1 MARGFGYSASLALNL
16 ALVALF
22 CVLAFRAGQ
31 GNLGRSFARTASPR
45 INLARTP
52 PAISRS
58 QMTRMIR
65 TPNAAK
71 GTEGAA
77 GTATAKK
84 PPAKKSDE
92 PYSFTPPTLNPDTP
106 MPRFQGNT
114 GGLLRSASFQEFY
127 VMTFDSPKEQ
137 IFEMPTGGAAEMRKG
152 PNLVKFA
159 RKEQCLALLAQ
170 LRTKFKINGFIYRIN
185 QAKGGEVEYLHP
197 KDGIYP
203 EKVHPAA
210 KTTRGPPKLYNW
222 ETEPLAGPP
231 LRCDIPRWAYGDEG
245 QLAPTPLFF
254 LWPFI
259 YAYKFVFSEPPQY
272 RYSDPEKL
280 KIGPPEDW
288 DMEAYWRQEE

>member
-1 MARGFGYSASLALNL
+1 MVRVPTLAI
-16 ALVALF
+16 A
-22 CVLAFRAGQ
+22 
-31 GNLGRSFARTASPR
+31 
-45 INLARTP
+45 INLSIVAFIAMMAFNSRSGRLHSALTSTRSAMRSP
-52 PAISRS
+52 VISRQS
-58 QMTRMIR
+58 MNRLVR
-65 TPNAAK
+65 TPNAAAK
-71 GTEGAA
+71 TD
-77 GTATAKK
+77 TAT
-84 PPAKKSDE
+84 E
-92 PYSFTPPTLNPDTP
+92 PYVFTPPTLDPNTP

-127 VMTFDSPKEQ
+127 AITFDSPKEQ

-159 RKEQCLALLAQ
+159 RKEQCLALLTQ

-197 KDGIYP
+197 KDGVYP
-203 EKVHPAA
+203 EKVHPGAA
-210 KTTRGPPKLYNW
+210 TSRGPPKLYNW

-231 LRCDIPRWAYGDEG
+231 IRCDVPRWAYGDEG

-259 YAYKFVFSEPPQY
+259 YAYKFIFSEPPQY

-288 DMEAYWRQEE
+288 DMESYWRGTESS

>member
-1 MARGFGYSASLALNL
+1 MARYLGLTVALNL
-16 ALVALF
+16 ALVGLIAMM
-22 CVLAFRAGQ
+22 VLKSQ
-31 GNLGRSFARTASPR
+31 GNVGSAIRTKTMT
-45 INLARTP
+45 NTP
-52 PAISRS
+52 LYRQSLR
-58 QMTRMIR
+58 RVIR
-65 TPNAAK
+65 TPNAADTK
-71 GTEGAA
+71 ADSKTE
-77 GTATAKK
+77 T
-84 PPAKKSDE
+84 E
-92 PYSFTPPTLNPDTP
+92 PYVFTPPTLDPNTP

-127 VMTFDSPKEQ
+127 VITFESPKEQ

-203 EKVHPAA
+203 EKVHPGAA
-210 KTTRGPPKLYNW
+210 TSRGPPKLYNW

-231 LRCDIPRWAYGDEG
+231 LRCDVPRWAYGDAG

-259 YAYKFVFSEPPQY
+259 YVYKFIFSEPPQY

-280 KIGPPEDW
+280 KVGPPEDW
-288 DMEAYWRQEE
+288 DMSSYWRNYE

>member
-1 MARGFGYSASLALNL
+1 MVRVPTLAIAINLSIVAFIAMMALNSRSGRLQSGL
-16 ALVALF
+16 AST
-22 CVLAFRAGQ
+22 
-31 GNLGRSFARTASPR
+31 RSAMRSPV
-45 INLARTP
+45 
-52 PAISRS
+52 ISRQS
-58 QMTRMIR
+58 MNRLVR
-65 TPNAAK
+65 TPNAAAT
-71 GTEGAA
+71 TEK
-77 GTATAKK
+77 TET
-84 PPAKKSDE
+84 E
-92 PYSFTPPTLNPDTP
+92 PYVFTPPTLDPNTP

-127 VMTFDSPKEQ
+127 AITFDSPKEQ

-159 RKEQCLALLAQ
+159 RKEQCLALLTQ

-203 EKVHPAA
+203 EKVHPGAA
-210 KTTRGPPKLYNW
+210 TSRGPPKLYNW
-222 ETEPLAGPP
+222 ESEPLAGPP
-231 LRCDIPRWAYGDEG
+231 LRCDVPRWAYGDEG

-259 YAYKFVFSEPPQY
+259 YAYKFIFSEPPQY

-288 DMEAYWRQEE
+288 DMESYW

>member
-1 MARGFGYSASLALNL
+1 MAKIGFHASVALNICL
-16 ALVALF
+16 AGLLLVLVFKASNGNI
-22 CVLAFRAGQ
+22 AAG
-31 GNLGRSFARTASPR
+31 
-45 INLARTP
+45 LARTRMNMQTSRMPMRNIRPSMRLNAEAEAKAKTETAPYTWTAP
-52 PAISRS
+52 PLD
-58 QMTRMIR
+58 
-65 TPNAAK
+65 PN
-71 GTEGAA
+71 
-77 GTATAKK
+77 
-84 PPAKKSDE
+84 
-92 PYSFTPPTLNPDTP
+92 TP

-127 VMTFDSPKEQ
+127 AITFDSPKEQ

-170 LRTKFKINGFIYRIN
+170 LRTKFKLNGNVYRID
-185 QAKGGEVEYLHP
+185 QAAGGEVTHLHP

-203 EKVHPAA
+203 EKVHPGAA
-210 KTTRGPPKLYNW
+210 TSRGPPKLYSW
-222 ETEPLAGPP
+222 ESEPLAGPP
-231 LRCDIPRWAYGDEG
+231 LRNDVPRWAYGDDG

-259 YAYKFVFSEPPQY
+259 YFYKLIFSEPPQY

-288 DMEAYWRQEE
+288 DMSSYYRD

>member
-1 MARGFGYSASLALNL
+1 MARYLGLTVALNL
-16 ALVALF
+16 ALLGIIAMM
-22 CVLAFRAGQ
+22 VLSARR
-31 GNLGRSFARTASPR
+31 GNVGAAAILTAQMSSMKTPLMR
-45 INLARTP
+45 NNLR
-52 PAISRS
+52 RVV
-58 QMTRMIR
+58 R
-65 TPNAAK
+65 TPNAAATDK
-71 GTEGAA
+71 ETE
-77 GTATAKK
+77 TK
-84 PPAKKSDE
+84 P
-92 PYSFTPPTLNPDTP
+92 YTFTPPTLDPNTP

-114 GGLLRSASFQEFY
+114 GGLLRSSAFQEFY
-127 VMTFDSPKEQ
+127 VITFDAPKEQ

-152 PNLVKFA
+152 ANLVKFA

-197 KDGIYP
+197 KDGVYP
-203 EKVHPAA
+203 EKVHPGAA
-210 KTTRGPPKLYNW
+210 TSRGPPKLYNW

-231 LRCDIPRWAYGDEG
+231 LRCDVPRWAYGDEG

-272 RYSDPEKL
+272 RFSDPEKL

-288 DMEAYWRQEE
+288 DMSAYWRGKE